1 MQIKEYEKIK
11 RVFDIVISVCA
22 IIVSSPIWLI
32 GIVGI
37 LISDPGPIFYM
48 ANRVGKNNKQFK
60 MFKFRSM
67 RVLKNSK
74 RGSEASLRPETD
86 RIFPWGKIIRKLKI
100 DELPQFLNIFIGDMS
115 VVGPRPV
122 AKDQMNIF
130 RIGRYDIAKQVKPGI
145 TGPAALYDYIY
156 GDQFEE
162 ADIDEYMEK
171 VLPIR
176 RELEIV
182 YVKKQ
187 GFMFDTWIFF
197 ETARCILCSLVGKE
211 NVRLLKKLVKMAQ
224 ESDSELRENF

>member
-1 MQIKEYEKIK
+1 MQIKENEKKK